1 MERERI
7 QMLKNTI
14 KPDTLVFLKKIPVA
28 ASTSELSFE
37 DLKKEILDIVVEFS
51 LYKDSELDVLF
62 SEVVRKNQAV
72 LGKERATLLVTQI
85 RSALD
90 E

>member
-1 MERERI
+1 
-7 QMLKNTI
+7 MLKNTI

-28 ASTSELSFE
+28 ASNSELSFE
-37 DLKKEILDIVVEFS
+37 DLKKDVLDIIVEFS
-51 LYKDSELDVLF
+51 LYKDAELDVLF

-72 LGKERATLLVTQI
+72 LGKEKATLLVGQV
-85 RSALD
+85 RAALD